1 MQTIT
6 FNTQDLPNL
15 SNKMDELNIKT
26 PLIAVYCGASAG
38 NDEVFTKQAF
48 LLGKALAKAG
58 FGVVYG
64 GASIGMMG
72 AVADGVRSQNGVVVG
87 VIPQFLLDKEIAHN
101 DLISLWI
108 TDTMHTRKTIMATY
122 AVGFVAVAG
131 GFGTL
136 EELFEIATW
145 RQLEQHH
152 KPIIVLNT
160 QEFYTPLLTQLDV
173 AVSAGFLKPEFRS
186 FIEVANDE
194 NEVVKNLTANLGQW
208 YTQGG

>member
-1 MQTIT
+1 MQTIS

-15 SNKMDELNIKT
+15 PNKMDELNIKV

-38 NDEVFTKQAF
+38 NDDIFTQQAF
-48 LLGKALAKAG
+48 LLGKTLAKAG

-72 AVADGVRSQNGVVVG
+72 AVADGVLSENGT
-87 VIPQFLLDKEIAHN
+87 VIGAIPKFLLDKEIAH
-101 DLISLWI
+101 DRLAALWI

-122 AVGFVAVAG
+122 AAGFVALAG

-145 RQLEQHH
+145 RQLDHH
-152 KPIIVLNT
+152 QKPIVVMNS
-160 QEFYTPLLTQLDV
+160 QEFYTPLLNQLDV
-173 AVSAGFLKPEFRS
+173 AVSAGFLRPEFRQ
-186 FIEVANDE
+186 FITVANDAQT
-194 NEVVKNLTANLGQW
+194 VLNLLSQ
-208 YTQGG
+208 

>member
-15 SNKMDELNIKT
+15 SNKMDELNITT

-38 NDEVFTKQAF
+38 NDEIFTKQAF
-48 LLGKALAKAG
+48 LLGKTLAKAG

-72 AVADGVRSQNGVVVG
+72 AVADGALSENGTVIG
-87 VIPQFLLDKEIAHN
+87 VIPQFLLDKEIAHSR
-101 DLISLWI
+101 LTALWI
-108 TDTMHTRKTIMATY
+108 TDTMHTRKTVMATY
-122 AVGFVAVAG
+122 ASGFVALAG

-145 RQLEQHH
+145 RQLDHHH
-152 KPIIVLNT
+152 KPIVVMNS
-160 QEFYTPLLTQLDV
+160 QEFYTPLLAQLDK
-173 AVSAGFLKPEFRS
+173 AVSAGFLQPQFRQ

-194 NEVVKNLTANLGQW
+194 QAVLELLSQ
-208 YTQGG
+208 

>member
-38 NDEVFTKQAF
+38 NDEVFAKQAF

-87 VIPQFLLDKEIAHN
+87 VIPQFLLDKEIAHDN
-101 DLISLWI
+101 LTSLWI
-108 TDTMHTRKTIMATY
+108 TDTMHTRKTVMASY
-122 AVGFVAVAG
+122 AAGFVALAG

-145 RQLEQHH
+145 RQLDHH
-152 KPIIVLNT
+152 QKPIVVLNT

-173 AVSAGFLKPEFRS
+173 AVSAGFLRPEFRS
-186 FIEVANDE
+186 FIEVASDE
-194 NEVVKNLTANLGQW
+194 QAVLKFLS
-208 YTQGG
+208 